1 MDEHVCIL
9 ESMKLAVDIGGS
21 KTLLAVFDDTGH
33 LVVEQRF
40 ATPPEYDDFLKEL
53 ATQIQSINKSSFTN
67 CVVAV
72 PGRLD
77 REKGVVI
84 ACGNLPWKNEPIQR
98 DISRI
103 VGVKVIIENDAKLA
117 GLYEAQ
123 NVKHDYDRV
132 LYVTISTGIGTGVI
146 TKGVIDPDFQDTE
159 GGQIVLEHDGKPM
172 RWEKF
177 ASGKAIK
184 AKYGMLASEITDSES
199 WENIAQNIAIG
210 LIDNIVIVRPDI
222 VILGGGV
229 GQHYDKFEAP
239 LLAELKKF
247 STPLTPIP
255 PIVEAKHPEEA
266 VVWGCLTLMKQQ

>member
-1 MDEHVCIL
+1 
-9 ESMKLAVDIGGS
+9 MKLAVDIGGS

-33 LVVEQRF
+33 LVAEQRF
-40 ATPPEYDDFLKEL
+40 PTPPDYDDFIKEL
-53 ATQIQSINKSSFTN
+53 SSQIRSINKSSFTH
-67 CVVAV
+67 CVTAV

-77 REKGVVI
+77 REKGIVI
-84 ACGNLPWKNEPIQR
+84 ACGNLPWKNVPIQR

-103 VGVKVIIENDAKLA
+103 VNLNVIIENDAKLA

-123 NVKHDYDRV
+123 NVKHDYNRV

-146 TKGVIDPDFQDTE
+146 TNGIIDPDFQDTE

-184 AKYGMLASEITDSES
+184 AKYGMLASEITDPES
-199 WENIAQNIAIG
+199 WKSIARNIAIG

-229 GQHYDKFEAP
+229 GQHYDKFKAP
-239 LLAELKKF
+239 LLSELKKF

-255 PIVEAKHPEEA
+255 PIIEAKRSEEA
-266 VVWGCLTLMKQQ
+266 VVYGCLTLMKQHNENTT